1 MLFISYIYDILL
13 SAFKHNNT
21 KKQQIESEL
30 IMENK
35 IVRECVQGLINDSK
49 IVDKLSKLLD
59 CHRTELEEKIVAL
72 QGNTNNNISLDTMKS
87 LLNTVKDLQCKIES
101 AESYADEAKSQADYA
116 MDEAQ
121 DAGHECDMVIES
133 IEDMM
138 SNMEEEVEEAQ
149 EDLDNHQKQIEET
162 QKEIDNSNQY
172 TKVTVDTNK

>member
-21 KKQQIESEL
+21 KKQQKESEL

-72 QGNTNNNISLDTMKS
+72 QGNANNNISLDTMKS
-87 LLNTVKDLQCKIES
+87 LLNTVKDLQYKVES
-101 AESYADEAKSQADYA
+101 AQSYADEAKSQADYA
-116 MDEAQ
+116 MDEAS
-121 DAGHECDMVIES
+121 DADYKCDKVIES
-133 IEDMM
+133 IEDIM
-138 SNMEEEVEEAQ
+138 SNMEKEEEEA
-149 EDLDNHQKQIEET
+149 EE

>member
-49 IVDKLSKLLD
+49 IIDKLVKVLD

-72 QGNTNNNISLDTMKS
+72 QGNANNNISLDTMKS
-87 LLNTVKDLQCKIES
+87 LLNKVKDLQCKVES

-116 MDEAQ
+116 MDEAS
-121 DAGHECDMVIES
+121 DAGYECDKVIES
-133 IEDMM
+133 IEGIMDD
-138 SNMEEEVEEAQ
+138 MEEEVVEEAM
-149 EDLDNHQKQIEET
+149 EVSDNHQKQIEET

-172 TKVTVDTNK
+172 ETNK

>member
-1 MLFISYIYDILL
+1 
-13 SAFKHNNT
+13 
-21 KKQQIESEL
+21 
-30 IMENK
+30 MENK

-72 QGNTNNNISLDTMKS
+72 QGNTNNNISLDTIKS

-121 DAGHECDMVIES
+121 DAGYECDKVIDS
-133 IEDMM
+133 IEDIM
-138 SNMEEEVEEAQ
+138 SNMEEEVEEVTQ
-149 EDLDNHQKQIEET
+149 EDLDNQKLLQKQIEET

-172 TKVTVDTNK
+172 ETNK